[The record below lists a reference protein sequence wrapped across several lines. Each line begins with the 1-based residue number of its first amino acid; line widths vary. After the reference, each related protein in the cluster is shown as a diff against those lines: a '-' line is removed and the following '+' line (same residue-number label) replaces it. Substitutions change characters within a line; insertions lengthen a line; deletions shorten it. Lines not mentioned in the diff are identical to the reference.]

1 MQTVIIDIET
11 NGIEDW
17 NHLSDLKV
25 IHCLVVRAGRE
36 VKVYNSQ
43 RGDVEEGLRSIEH
56 ADCIVG
62 HNILRFDIPAIQKL

>member
-17 NHLSDLKV
+17 NHLSDLQV
-25 IHCLVVRAGRE
+25 IHCLVVRAGRD

-43 RGDVEEGLRSIEH
+43 RGDVEEH
-56 ADCIVG
+56 VADVEG
-62 HNILRFDIPAIQKL
+62 GVDAAVILKAAVDRRVAEVV